1 MHLSQKAQRQTAG
14 TPFIHEEEGQLS
26 VDVLETDEEIIV
38 KSTIAG
44 VRPEDLQIQINSDML
59 TVRGQRFRETESAD
73 TRHYVE
79 ECYWGQFSRSIILPH
94 HVHPDRA
101 KATLRH
107 GLLTIRM
114 PKSAGEVSL
123 SIEK

>member
-1 MHLSQKAQRQTAG
+1 MQLSQKIERHQSG

-44 VRPEDLQIQINSDML
+44 VKPEDLQIQINSDML
-59 TVRGQRFRETESAD
+59 TVRGQRLRESEPAG
-73 TRHYVE
+73 TRRYVE
-79 ECYWGQFSRSIILPH
+79 ECYWGQFSRSVILPH

-101 KATLRH
+101 KATLRQ

-123 SIEK
+123 SIDK